1 MEPERPEGD
10 GGGQL
15 APKGRGAGLVE
26 RARAQGVAL
35 KERAEAEAKTYK
47 DPQQTQLWKSIF
59 RVWHARSDPRN
70 RSLASLSNVFLGLH
84 PANVNRDAT
93 RYSLTWGVG

>member
-1 MEPERPEGD
+1 MEPEGPEGN

-35 KERAEAEAKTYK
+35 KERAEAETEVE
-47 DPQQTQLWKSIF
+47 S
-59 RVWHARSDPRN
+59 
-70 RSLASLSNVFLGLH
+70 
-84 PANVNRDAT
+84 
-93 RYSLTWGVG
+93 